1 MATSSLGPAY
11 RTETLDAIDGGSF
24 DVLVIGGGV
33 TGVGCALDAAS
44 RGLSVALI
52 EQRDLSSGTSS
63 RSSKLFHG
71 GLRYLEQFDF
81 KLVMEAL
88 HERELIRQKLAPHLV
103 WPVPFLYPLRHR
115 IWERAYVTSGI
126 TLYEGLAKLGGN
138 TLPHQWHLGKKDIAR
153 VFQSMKQDAFV
164 GGIRYYDAGCDDAR
178 FVVALARTASAM
190 GARILTST
198 RVEGF
203 VRDGERVTGVSATCL
218 ETGRKLEA
226 TAQVVVNA
234 TGVWTDRVEQL
245 VGDQRTE
252 VTASKGIHIVVPKER
267 IDSRVGFITKTKTSV
282 LFLIPHDR
290 FWHIGTTD
298 TPWTLGLAHPAA
310 SQSDIDYVLEQANT
324 IIDPPLTREDVVG
337 VYAGLRPLV
346 SGDAASTAKLSREH
360 SITIPAPGLVTI
372 AGGKYT
378 TYRVMAEDTIDRAFE
393 SIGVPIP
400 PTVSDEIPLVG
411 AEGYEELTSRVGDL
425 AATYG
430 VEPDEVRRLL
440 RRYGDET
447 PTILGM
453 AAEDPHL
460 AQQIPSGDYLG
471 AEVKFAVEHEGAL
484 HLDDV
489 LTRRTRLSIECDD
502 RGVDGAPFV
511 AGIMGDVLGWDDVTV
526 VRELKH
532 YEARVA
538 AEVESQT
545 KPDDR
550 TADAARM
557 GAPDIRTM
565 GAE

>member
-1 MATSSLGPAY
+1 MGTASLGPAY
-11 RTETLDAIDGGSF
+11 RTETLDAIDGGAF
-24 DVLVIGGGV
+24 DVIVIGGGI

-52 EQRDLSSGTSS
+52 EQRDISSGTSS

-138 TLPHQWHLGKKDIAR
+138 TLPHQWHLGKKDIAE
-153 VFQSMKQDAFV
+153 VFPSMKQDAFV

-178 FVVALARTASAM
+178 YTVAVARTAAAI

-198 RVEGF
+198 RVEEFLHHG
-203 VRDGERVTGVSATCL
+203 DRVTAVKATCL
-218 ETGRKLEA
+218 ETGRELEA

-245 VGDQRTE
+245 VGDKRTD

-282 LFLIPHDR
+282 LFLIPHDH

-324 IIDPPLTREDVVG
+324 IIDPPLTRDDVVG

-346 SGDAASTAKLSREH
+346 SGDAESTAKLSREH

-393 SIGVPIP
+393 SIGV
-400 PTVSDEIPLVG
+400 TVSPTESDEVKLVG
-411 AEGYEELTSRVGDL
+411 AEGYDELRTQVDEL
-425 AATYG
+425 ATKYDI
-430 VEPDEVRRLL
+430 EPDEVRRLL
-440 RRYGDET
+440 RRYGDEV
-447 PTILGM
+447 TIVLDM
-453 AAEDPHL
+453 AAEDPNL
-460 AQQIPSGDYLG
+460 AERIPSGVYLG

-489 LTRRTRLSIECDD
+489 LTRRTRLSIECAD
-502 RGVDGAPFV
+502 RGVDGAAFV
-511 AGIMGDVLGWDDVTV
+511 AGIMGDVLGWDDQTV
-526 VRELKH
+526 VRELAH

-538 AEVESQT
+538 AEVESQR

>member
-1 MATSSLGPAY
+1 MASASLGPAY
-11 RTETLDAIDGGSF
+11 RAETLDAIDGGDF
-24 DVLVIGGGV
+24 DVIVIGGGI

-115 IWERAYVTSGI
+115 VWERAYVATGI
-126 TLYEGLAKLGGN
+126 TLYEGMAKLGGN
-138 TLPHQWHLGKKDIAR
+138 TLPHQWHLGKRDIAR
-153 VFQSMKQDAFV
+153 VFPSMKQDAFV

-178 FVVALARTASAM
+178 YTVAVARTAASM

-203 VRDGERVTGVSATCL
+203 LRNGERVTGVRATCL
-218 ETGRKLEA
+218 ETGRELEA

-245 VGDQRTE
+245 VGDRRTD

-298 TPWTLGLAHPAA
+298 TPWNLGLAHPAA
-310 SQSDIDYVLEQANT
+310 SRSDIDYVLEQANT
-324 IIDPPLTREDVVG
+324 IIDPPLTHDDVVG

-346 SGDAASTAKLSREH
+346 SGDAESTAKLSREH

-400 PTVSDEIPLVG
+400 RTVSDEVRLIG
-411 AEGYEELTSRVGDL
+411 AEGYGELTARVGDL

-447 PTILGM
+447 TTILDM
-453 AAEDPHL
+453 AASDPHL
-460 AQQIPSGDYLG
+460 AQQIPSGVYLG

-489 LTRRTRLSIECDD
+489 LTRRTRLSIECPD
-502 RGVDGAPFV
+502 RGVHGAPFV

-526 VRELKH
+526 VRELRH
-532 YEARVA
+532 YEARVE

>member
-1 MATSSLGPAY
+1 MASASLGPAY
-11 RTETLDAIDGGSF
+11 RAETLDALDGGSF
-24 DVLVIGGGV
+24 DVIVIGGGI

-138 TLPHQWHLGKKDIAR
+138 TLPHQWQLGKRDIAR
-153 VFQSMKQDAFV
+153 VFPSMKQDAFV

-178 FVVALARTASAM
+178 YNIAVARTAASM

-203 VRDGERVTGVSATCL
+203 LREGERVTGVRATCL
-218 ETGRKLEA
+218 ETGRGIEA
-226 TAQVVVNA
+226 HAEVVVNA

-245 VGDQRTE
+245 VGDQRTD

-267 IDSRVGFITKTKTSV
+267 IRSEVGFITKTKTSV

-298 TPWTLGLAHPAA
+298 TPWELGLAHPAA
-310 SQSDIDYVLEQANT
+310 SSSDIDYVLEQANT
-324 IIDPPLTREDVVG
+324 IIDPPLTRDDVVG

-346 SGDAASTAKLSREH
+346 SGDAESTAKLSREH

-393 SIGVPIP
+393 SISVPVP
-400 PTVSDEIPLVG
+400 PTVSDEVKLIG
-411 AEGYEELTSRVGDL
+411 AEGYEELKARVDEL
-425 AATYG
+425 ATTYG

-440 RRYGDET
+440 RRYGDEAT
-447 PTILGM
+447 DVLDM
-453 AAEDPHL
+453 AARDPQL
-460 AQQIPSGDYLG
+460 AQQIPSGVYLG
-471 AEVKFAVEHEGAL
+471 AEVRFAVEREGAL

-489 LTRRTRLSIECDD
+489 LTRRTRLSIECPD
-502 RGVDGAPFV
+502 RGVDGGPFV
-511 AGIMGDVLGWDDVTV
+511 ARIMGDVLGWDDATIE
-526 VRELKH
+526 RELKH

-545 KPDDR
+545 MPDDR

-557 GAPDIRTM
+557 GAPDIRTK